1 LKFERDDMVNLV
13 HKGQI
18 AISKCKVYDV
28 PSQVYLDYRAG
39 MNLILKSF
47 FEKLPVKPESIEIL
61 LSS

>member
-1 LKFERDDMVNLV
+1 MVNLV